1 MVSPPGPSSIV
12 GGVPAGAARRPDARL
27 PVVPTEKQLGQLLS
41 RLLAEANGDP
51 ATEWAVRQHLAA
63 SCARYATARVRD
75 FLLILIE
82 RDVRRRLSGA

>member
-1 MVSPPGPSSIV
+1 MVSPAGPSSLV
-12 GGVPAGAARRPDARL
+12 GTVPPQSARRPDLRHTAG
-27 PVVPTEKQLGQLLS
+27 PTEKQLDQLLS
-41 RLLAEANGDP
+41 RLLAEADGDP

-82 RDVRRRLSGA
+82 RDVRRRLSEA